1 MINIQEIFRLLP
13 HRYPFLLVDRILEV
27 DGEHVIGLKNITIN
41 EPFFV
46 GHFPDEPVMPG
57 VLLLEAMGQVAA
69 MLEVN
74 LPEAS
79 GMVSYLT
86 GVNNA
91 RFRRPV
97 KPGDQLITEA
107 RLIKFRSRVG
117 KVQVT
122 GRVDGEVAAE
132 AELSFVLAQGLSR
145 EDSKES

>member
-69 MLEVN
+69 MLVVN

>member
-1 MINIQEIFRLLP
+1 MMNIQEIFRLLP

-27 DGEHVIGLKNITIN
+27 DTEHVLGLKNVTIN

-69 MLEVN
+69 MLVVN

-107 RLIKFRSRVG
+107 RLLKFRSRVG
-117 KVQVT
+117 KVHVT

-132 AELSFVLAQGLSR
+132 AELSFVFAQGLSR
-145 EDSKES
+145 ETPKDA

>member
-1 MINIQEIFRLLP
+1 MMNIQEIFRLLP

-27 DGEHVIGLKNITIN
+27 DAEHVLGLKNVTIN

-46 GHFPDEPVMPG
+46 GHFPEEPVMPG

-69 MLEVN
+69 MLVVN

-107 RLIKFRSRVG
+107 RLLMFRSRVG
-117 KVQVT
+117 KVHVT

-132 AELSFVLAQGLSR
+132 AELSFDFAQGLSR
-145 EDSKES
+145 EEPKEI

>member
-1 MINIQEIFRLLP
+1 
-13 HRYPFLLVDRILEV
+13 
-27 DGEHVIGLKNITIN
+27 
-41 EPFFV
+41 
-46 GHFPDEPVMPG
+46 
-57 VLLLEAMGQVAA
+57 
-69 MLEVN
+69 
-74 LPEAS
+74 
-79 GMVSYLT
+79 MVSYLT